1 MTVYGGEAIGG
12 PSGFTYT
19 GIFTRGSREDVL
31 ATLTALRFS
40 GWVGPQEADWVV
52 AVPTRAHG
60 AVAGDKMRPDDVAR
74 ALAAAVRSASL
85 AVTVD
90 DDRLLRMWSFD
101 GDADLGDYLSDPTV
115 AFPYDDEVGPD
126 PIGADNAPG
135 IAAAC
140 GRPDAAEDLEDL
152 LAEHL
157 GESENESERLTA
169 VCRLLGMPDWLV
181 AAASLPN
188 VPGGPKAAEVTK
200 LGAGKEGVAGA
211 VDAAIRGL
219 VRKKK

>member
-1 MTVYGGEAIGG
+1 MTVYGGEAISG

-19 GIFTRGSREDVL
+19 GIFTRGARGAVL
-31 ATLTALRFS
+31 EALGALRFS
-40 GWVGPQEADWVV
+40 GWVGPQEGEWVV

-60 AVAGDKMRPDDVAR
+60 VVAGDKARADDVAR
-74 ALAAAVRSASL
+74 ALASAVGSASL

-90 DDRLLRMWSFD
+90 DDRLLRMWSFS
-101 GDADLGDYLSDPTV
+101 GDADLGDYLSDPSV
-115 AFPYDDEVGPD
+115 AFPNDDEAGPD
-126 PIGADNAPG
+126 PIGADNAAG

-140 GRPDAAEDLEDL
+140 GRPEAADDLEDL
-152 LAEHL
+152 LGEEL
-157 GESENESERLTA
+157 GESTNESERLTA
-169 VCRLLGMPDWLV
+169 MCRLLGLPDWLV